1 MFLKLICGFAIGL
14 LNGLLGA
21 GGGMLAVPM
30 LKKLGLETKE
40 SHATAIAV
48 IVPLSIISCIAYLY
62 KGYFKLSMAYVYIP
76 LGLIGAYLG
85 TILLRKSPD
94 RWVRLIF
101 SAIIIYS
108 GIRFIIG

>member
-48 IVPLSIISCIAYLY
+48 IVPLSIISCATYLY

-76 LGLIGAYLG
+76 LGLVGAYIG

-101 SAIIIYS
+101 SVIIIYS